1 VGDADSTA
9 IPGAPLAEDVSPRT
23 VANGAV
29 SELPEG
35 TAPQAHPTLP
45 QADEGLELLARVA
58 ADAATDLPASSLA
71 DAAHAAAQLPA
82 DARLRS
88 IAFTAWLVATS
99 AVEGLP
105 TQPLL
110 DSLTEAAGNHL
121 ALGADTVLVE
131 IHAYAAAD
139 PRFTELHPASSISRQ
154 LALAGAF
161 VDSSDLSI
169 WRMGSSG
176 SVECVAQL
184 EADRRHEG
192 AVAVATAAIARA
204 EEQWT
209 DVGAI
214 LAAIPISRWQ
224 QPVAALVG
232 CLPHVPRLGNAR
244 TGAAILRATATR
256 LAQVLEREMLLERN
270 AAHDEILTATADR
283 RLARLG
289 YDLHD
294 GPTQDLIVLAGDL
307 ERLRRQVSE
316 HGLVDSR
323 IDAAFEE
330 LQRRIEATDE
340 SLRELARS
348 LQPQTIVERPL
359 DSLLGREL
367 DHLRNRYS
375 IDGTLEIEG
384 DLHDLTA
391 TQRITIFRTIQE
403 ALTNVREH
411 SCASTTNVRV
421 TVDER
426 AIAVRVADDGV
437 GFDVATSLESA
448 RLRGRMGV
456 AGIGER
462 VRMLGG
468 IFSIDSRPGGPTVV
482 RATLPRW
489 RPPGDQASA

>member
-1 VGDADSTA
+1 MDSAD
-9 IPGAPLAEDVSPRT
+9 I
-23 VANGAV
+23 
-29 SELPEG
+29 
-35 TAPQAHPTLP
+35 
-45 QADEGLELLARVA
+45 
-58 ADAATDLPASSLA
+58 
-71 DAAHAAAQLPA
+71 
-82 DARLRS
+82 
-88 IAFTAWLVATS
+88 
-99 AVEGLP
+99 
-105 TQPLL
+105 
-110 DSLTEAAGNHL
+110 
-121 ALGADTVLVE
+121 
-131 IHAYAAAD
+131 
-139 PRFTELHPASSISRQ
+139 
-154 LALAGAF
+154 
-161 VDSSDLSI
+161 SI
-169 WRMGSSG
+169 WRVGQSG

-184 EADRRHEG
+184 DSERTHEAAGAGRHRRDRARGG
-192 AVAVATAAIARA
+192 AVDRTAS
-204 EEQWT
+204 
-209 DVGAI
+209 DLVG
-214 LAAIPISRWQ
+214 AIPISRWQ

-232 CLPHVPRLGNAR
+232 CLPPAPRLGNAR
-244 TGAAILRATATR
+244 TGASILRATATR

-330 LQRRIEATDE
+330 LRRRIEATDE
-340 SLRELARS
+340 SLRELAHS

-359 DSLLGREL
+359 DLLLGREL
-367 DHLRNRYS
+367 DHLRDRYS
-375 IDGTLEIEG
+375 IDGTLEING

-391 TQRITIFRTIQE
+391 TQRITVFRTIQE

-411 SCASTTNVRV
+411 SCASSANVSV

-426 AIAVRVADDGV
+426 SIAVSVSDDGV

-448 RLRGRMGV
+448 RLRGRMGI

-468 IFSIDSRPGGPTVV
+468 IFSVDSRPGGPTTV

-489 RPPGDQASA
+489 RPPVEQASA

>member
-1 VGDADSTA
+1 MSDGDSVAY
-9 IPGAPLAEDVSPRT
+9 PGAPVAEDASPT
-23 VANGAV
+23 KVANGAV
-29 SELPEG
+29 SELPNG
-35 TAPQAHPTLP
+35 TANQAHPTLP

-58 ADAATDLPASSLA
+58 AESGTELPAASLA

-105 TQPLL
+105 TQRLL
-110 DSLTEAAGNHL
+110 DCLTEAAGNHL
-121 ALGADTVLVE
+121 ALGADTLLVE

-139 PRFTELHPASSISRQ
+139 PRFTELPPGASISSQ

-161 VDSSDLSI
+161 VDSADISI
-169 WRMGSSG
+169 WRVGQSG

-184 EADRRHEG
+184 DSERTHEAAG
-192 AVAVATAAIARA
+192 PVATAAIARA

-209 DVGAI
+209 DPSDLVG
-214 LAAIPISRWQ
+214 AIPISRWQ

-232 CLPHVPRLGNAR
+232 CLPPAPRLGNAR
-244 TGAAILRATATR
+244 TGASILRATATR

-330 LQRRIEATDE
+330 LRRRIEATDE
-340 SLRELARS
+340 SLRELAHS

-359 DSLLGREL
+359 DLLLGREL
-367 DHLRNRYS
+367 DHLRDRYS
-375 IDGTLEIEG
+375 IDGTLEING

-391 TQRITIFRTIQE
+391 TQRITVFRTIQE

-411 SCASTTNVRV
+411 SCASSANVSV

-426 AIAVRVADDGV
+426 SIAVSVSDDGV

-448 RLRGRMGV
+448 RLRGRMGI

-468 IFSIDSRPGGPTVV
+468 IFSVDSRPGGPTTV

-489 RPPGDQASA
+489 RPPVEQASA